1 MNFVDDGLK
10 LLMTMECLLFVD
22 YLNSFIFVFLSS
34 LFLFSA
40 KTERNRTRSKKLSRH
55 SSRRQQSVRLWG
67 RVPAPC
73 PRGQPSPRFR
83 PPHSNMVH
91 LRWLGLTDSSP
102 NKRRFLFFPDQ
113 LWRRKMSSL
122 TPCSLP
128 TTSASLRMSNPRSK

>member
-10 LLMTMECLLFVD
+10 LLMD

-91 LRWLGLTDSSP
+91 LRWSSP